1 MFLEILFLA
10 LLFAVI
16 LVRVLISIKIAT
28 EHAVAHWN
36 QVAVINEVTSGI
48 NNVTSN
54 ITSRVAVGTEG
65 ALSQSGNAVSLRR
78 SARIQ
83 ALNLKEPKVPL

>member
-1 MFLEILFLA
+1 MFFEILFLA

-16 LVRVLISIKIAT
+16 LVRVLISIKMAT

-36 QVAVINEVTSGI
+36 QVAVINEVTSNTSGI
-48 NNVTSN
+48 NNVTS
-54 ITSRVAVGTEG
+54 GTEG
-65 ALSQSGNAVSLRR
+65 TFGALKGTEGSDCREQSSLRR

-83 ALNLKEPKVPL
+83 AKNK

>member
-48 NNVTSN
+48 NKVTSN
-54 ITSRVAVGTEG
+54 ITSGVAVGQSGTEG
-65 ALSQSGNAVSLRR
+65 ALRR